1 MVLVC
6 YSKRKKNASGVI
18 LITKD
23 LVTQTRRN
31 TVSGINLG
39 VSIGCTVPSPLF
51 VPVVL
56 PLLYIRNNMQGGWN
70 CENNNISV
78 ICDIYSIAVTHVVMP
93 STKRMPFT

>member
-23 LVTQTRRN
+23 LLKQTQRN

-78 ICDIYSIAVTHVVMP
+78 ICDTYIP
-93 STKRMPFT
+93 